1 MNNKYLLAF
10 LLTTSLSANAQT
22 DKAVNC
28 ADFLQACKV
37 TDCTIPFDVN
47 SEGTPFRV
55 KWGMDT
61 AWDWDYNVNRGIAHI
76 GKGNFETGRVSFQ
89 PIDIVKDNGNGT
101 YTLTDRQ
108 KYRMKKRI
116 DMIKTTG
123 VTEVNLNCDHEVLF
137 KKVDNRGYCQDADDN
152 TGLKNYQ
159 GKPMEWYKLIK
170 ASVLYAQENGLK
182 VVSVSPFNES
192 DFTGWKQYAGAESNG
207 MKDFLAIA
215 KLIKEDDFF
224 KDIRVCGGN
233 TLNCD
238 RALPWY
244 NYLKEY
250 LDEGNT
256 HQLAGSFD
264 TYANFFATVK
274 ADGKVATGD
283 ELHNVGEAI
292 VGVNYGMETGI
303 WWGFDAKARGQ
314 FCLDSNEGVRIGYG
328 EDRPHWTSGAVYR
341 NDKTGEV
348 HGFLGSSER
357 QANKSSYTFV
367 SKGKD
372 VFFNGYGPAR
382 TWTYDL
388 PGGTG
393 YQQGQ
398 INAELL
404 FDITWGDDVAPMP
417 EVNGTYQIM
426 NASSKK
432 LITMNNGANIKSSS
446 RKTSG
451 TTQQWKVYPGH
462 TDGDCSY
469 WFIDN
474 AGNANAHLNLLNM
487 NLKSGAG
494 VITFNAEHK
503 HEEQWYIK
511 YAKDGYYYIIAR
523 LSNKYLHCSSTNTD
537 TEIKLMDAPAANI
550 TEANHKKYLWRF
562 MPIDAKAEVVAP
574 AAPTN
579 LSAVRRPNSITLNW
593 AAPADEDLESYTVLR
608 GDVDVNAPDDTAI
621 EWNTIARQIPTD
633 FASFIDNNVSP
644 NKRYTYKIV
653 AVDYSG
659 NRSEASET
667 ITTTALTD
675 KSLVCQIQ
683 FDKNLNDVTDNHLNA
698 SLYGTEKYSSAST
711 SLYKSGISSLQFD
724 GASYVML
731 PNSVADRDEITIA
744 TWVRLDTSGSS
755 WQRLFDFGNDTEQY
769 MFFTPSNGSEMR
781 FVMKNGIE
789 EQILTNGKKLTTGS
803 WKHVAITLKPLTDDK
818 VQATLYVDGEEA
830 AQSNDFTI
838 KPSDIAPS
846 LCYIGRSMFK
856 SDPMLKGRVDDF
868 RIYNYALSA
877 EEVKA
882 MQEDTGEVSAD
893 YKDIQVSTDPTAIVA
908 PKQNASNTAVYD
920 LSGRKAV
927 NASNGLFIQNNKVVL
942 KK

>member
-1 MNNKYLLAF
+1 MLAA
-10 LLTTSLSANAQT
+10 LAANAQEENKT
-22 DKAVNC
+22 VNC
-28 ADFLQACKV
+28 ADFLKAYKV
-37 TDCTIPFDVN
+37 TDCTIPFDIN
-47 SEGTPFRV
+47 AEGEAFRV

-89 PIDIVKDNGNGT
+89 PIDIVTDDGNGN
-101 YTLTDRQ
+101 YTLSSRQ
-108 KYRMKKRI
+108 QNRLKVRI
-116 DMIKTTG
+116 NMIKTTG

-137 KKVDNRGYCQDADDN
+137 KKVDNRGYCQDADDK

-159 GKPMEWYKLIK
+159 GKPEEWYRLIK
-170 ASVLYAQENGLK
+170 ASVQYTQAQGLK

-192 DFTGWKQYAGAESNG
+192 DFTGWQQYAGKEENG

-244 NYLKEY
+244 NYLKDY

-264 TYANFFATVK
+264 TYANFFSTVK

-292 VGVNYGMETGI
+292 VGANYGMENGI

-341 NDKTGEV
+341 NEKTGEM
-348 HGFLGSSER
+348 HGYLGSSER

-372 VFFNGYGPAR
+372 VFFRGYGPAR

-404 FDITWGDDVAPMP
+404 FDITWGEDVAPMP

-432 LITMNNGANIKSSS
+432 LLTYMNGNNVQSAS

-451 TTQQWKVYPGH
+451 TTQQWNVYPSY

-469 WFIDN
+469 WFFDN
-474 AGNANAHLNLLNM
+474 TGNTKAHLNLLNM

-494 VITFNAEHK
+494 VITYNANHG

-511 YAKDGYYYIIAR
+511 YAKDGYYYIISR
-523 LSNKYLHCSSTNTD
+523 LSNKYLHCSSATSGA
-537 TEIKLMDAPAANI
+537 EVKLMDPPTANM
-550 TEANHKKYLWRF
+550 TDVNLKKYLWRF

-574 AAPTN
+574 AAPTS
-579 LSAVRRPNSITLNW
+579 LSAVRRPASITLNW
-593 AAPADEDLESYTVLR
+593 AAPADEDLASYTVVR
-608 GDVDVNAPDDTAI
+608 GEVMADGTV
-621 EWNTIARQIPTD
+621 EWNTIARQVPTD
-633 FASFIDNNVSP
+633 FESFIDNNVAAGKS
-644 NKRYTYKIV
+644 YQYKV
-653 AVDYSG
+653 FAVDYSG
-659 NRSEASET
+659 NRSEASDI
-667 ITTTALTD
+667 ITAAPLAD
-675 KSLVCQIQ
+675 KSLICQIQ
-683 FDKNLNDVTDNHLNA
+683 FDKSLADMTDNHLNA
-698 SLYGTEKYSSAST
+698 QLFGTEKYSFATT
-711 SLYKSGISSLQFD
+711 SLYKSGIASLTLD
-724 GASYVML
+724 GASYAML
-731 PNSVADRDEITIA
+731 PQSVADRDEMTIS
-744 TWVRLDTSGSS
+744 TWVRPETTGGN
-755 WQRLFDFGNDTEQY
+755 WQRIFDFGNSEDEY
-769 MFFTPSNGSEMR
+769 MFFTPNTGSEMR
-781 FVMKNGIE
+781 FVMKNGGE
-789 EQILTNGKKLTTGS
+789 EQILTNGKKLTFGV
-803 WKHVAITLKPLTDDK
+803 WKHIAITIKPLSDEK
-818 VQATLYVDGEEA
+818 SQVTLYVDGEQI
-830 AQSNDFTI
+830 AQKDDFTI

-856 SDPMLKGRVDDF
+856 ADPLLKGRIDDF

-877 EEVKA
+877 DEVKA
-882 MQEDTGEVSAD
+882 VMDDNGEVAAD
-893 YKDIQVSTDPTAIVA
+893 YKDIQEGAGADAIMA
-908 PKQNASNTAVYD
+908 PSKNMNGLDKEYD
-920 LSGRKAV
+920 LSGRPVAAPVRGISIKG
-927 NASNGLFIQNNKVVL
+927 NRLTLNK
-942 KK
+942 